1 MEEQAGIIRGHRD
14 LEAWKVAMRLALNV
28 YEATRQF
35 PAEERFG
42 LVSQMRRAAV
52 SVPSNIAEGA
62 GRDGCKEF
70 AHFLGMARGS
80 LSELETQSMLAHHL
94 GFLRDPESISEQ
106 ISRMFRLIG
115 GLQNKLR
122 NDRKEKA

>member
-1 MEEQAGIIRGHRD
+1 MEEQTGIIRGHRD
-14 LEAWKVAMRLALNV
+14 LEVWKQAMHLALNV

-52 SVPSNIAEGA
+52 SIPSNIAEGA
-62 GRDGCKEF
+62 GRNGQKEF

-80 LSELETQSMLAHHL
+80 LSELETQCMLAHRL
-94 GFLRDPESISEQ
+94 GFLRDPKSVSEQ
-106 ISRMFRLIG
+106 ISRTFRLIG

-122 NDRKEKA
+122 KDCK

>member
-1 MEEQAGIIRGHRD
+1 MQ
-14 LEAWKVAMRLALNV
+14 LALNV
-28 YEATRQF
+28 YEATRDF

-52 SVPSNIAEGA
+52 SIPSNIAEGA
-62 GRDGCKEF
+62 GRDGRKEF

-80 LSELETQSMLAHHL
+80 LSELETQCMLAYRL
-94 GFLRDPESISEQ
+94 GFLRDQQLVSEQ
-106 ISRMFRLIG
+106 ISRTFRLIG

-122 NDRKEKA
+122 NDQKQKA